1 MNYIKNGNWVRYQ
14 NGNYFVSIN
23 LDNGTKIRETI
34 NPDATEFVAD
44 FPESAD
50 VKITNR
56 CTNPLGYTNLTDK
69 EIKCG
74 KGNCNFCHEGSG
86 PCGKHSDAL
95 HSHVWDTF
103 HPYTELALGGGN
115 VLEYPD
121 LIPLLERFKSLHL
134 IPNITVHQTHFMENL
149 PLLHK
154 LVDKKL
160 IYGLGISMNDVNKE
174 GFIEAVKEFPNA
186 VLHVING
193 IVGIEQLKKLANNN
207 LKILILGY
215 KDVRRGKILR
225 SIPMMR
231 VENEKKQKELYDALP
246 EIIAKKWFDVVSF
259 DNLAIKQLNPK
270 GRFVSNEDW
279 ETIYMGD
286 DGLEGEQTSAS
297 MYIDLVENEFAR
309 NSCDVDHRM
318 PVGNM
323 SVKEMYKILCKM

>member
-50 VKITNR
+50 VKITN
-56 CTNPLGYTNLTDK
+56 
-69 EIKCG
+69 KCPY
-74 KGNCNFCHEGSG
+74 NCMFCHEGSNIN
-86 PCGKHSDAL
+86 GKHSDAL
-95 HSHVWDTF
+95 HSHVWNTF
-103 HPYTELALGGGN
+103 CPYTEVALGGGS
-115 VLEYPD
+115 VTGYPD
-121 LIPLLERFKSLHL
+121 LVPLLERLKSLHL
-134 IPNITVHQTHFMENL
+134 IPNITVRQEEFMSNL
-149 PLLHK
+149 PLIRK
-154 LVDKKL
+154 LTDEKL
-160 IYGLGISMNDVNKE
+160 IYGLGISLSNPNQED
-174 GFIEAVKEFPNA
+174 FIKTIKEFPNA
-186 VLHVING
+186 VIHVING
-193 IVGIEQLKKLANNN
+193 IVSFTELRKLANNN

-215 KDVRRGKILR
+215 KEVRKGKILLAN
-225 SIPMMR
+225 SAQNTIINNNKEALYAFLPKI
-231 VENEKKQKELYDALP
+231 VTENLFNV
-246 EIIAKKWFDVVSF
+246 ISF

-270 GRFVSNEDW
+270 GRFVSDEDW

-286 DGLEGEQTSAS
+286 DGLDGEQTSAS

>member
-50 VKITNR
+50 VKITN
-56 CTNPLGYTNLTDK
+56 
-69 EIKCG
+69 KCSY
-74 KGNCNFCHEGSG
+74 NCAFCHEGSNIN
-86 PCGKHSDAL
+86 GKHSDAL
-95 HSHVWDTF
+95 HSHVWNTF
-103 HPYTELALGGGN
+103 CPYTEVALGGGS
-115 VLEYPD
+115 VTGYPD
-121 LIPLLERFKSLHL
+121 LVPLLERLKSLHL
-134 IPNITVHQTHFMENL
+134 IPNITVRQEEFMSNL
-149 PLLHK
+149 PLIRK
-154 LVDKKL
+154 LTDEKL
-160 IYGLGISMNDVNKE
+160 IYGLGISLSNPNQED
-174 GFIEAVKEFPNA
+174 FIKTVKEFPNA
-186 VLHVING
+186 VIHVING
-193 IVGIEQLKKLANNN
+193 IVSLTELRKLANNN

-215 KDVRRGKILR
+215 KEVRKGKILLAN
-225 SIPMMR
+225 SAQNTII
-231 VENEKKQKELYDALP
+231 NNNKEALYAFLP
-246 EIIAKKWFDVVSF
+246 KIITERWFDVVSF
-259 DNLAIKQLNPK
+259 DNLSIKQLNPK
-270 GRFVSNEDW
+270 GRFVSDEDW

-286 DGLEGEQTSAS
+286 DGLDGEQTSAS

>member
-34 NPDATEFVAD
+34 NPNATEFVAD

-56 CTNPLGYTNLTDK
+56 CPY
-69 EIKCG
+69 
-74 KGNCNFCHEGSG
+74 NCAFCHEGSNIN
-86 PCGKHSDAL
+86 GKHSDAL
-95 HSHVWDTF
+95 HSHVWNTF
-103 HPYTELALGGGN
+103 CPYTEVALGGGS
-115 VLEYPD
+115 VTGYPD
-121 LIPLLERFKSLHL
+121 LVPLLERLKSLHL
-134 IPNITVHQTHFMENL
+134 IPNITVRQEEFMSNL
-149 PLLHK
+149 PLIRK
-154 LVDKKL
+154 LTDEKL
-160 IYGLGISMNDVNKE
+160 IYGLGISLSNPNQED
-174 GFIEAVKEFPNA
+174 FIKTVKEFPNA
-186 VLHVING
+186 VIHVING
-193 IVGIEQLKKLANNN
+193 IVSLTELRKLANNN

-215 KDVRRGKILR
+215 KEVRKGKILLAN
-225 SIPMMR
+225 SAQNTII
-231 VENEKKQKELYDALP
+231 NNNKEALYAFLP
-246 EIIAKKWFDVVSF
+246 KIITEHWFDVVSF

-270 GRFVSNEDW
+270 GRFVSDEDW

-286 DGLEGEQTSAS
+286 DGLDGEQTSAS

-318 PVGNM
+318 LVGNM

>member
-50 VKITNR
+50 VKITN
-56 CTNPLGYTNLTDK
+56 
-69 EIKCG
+69 KCSY
-74 KGNCNFCHEGSG
+74 NCAFCHEGSNIN
-86 PCGKHSDAL
+86 GKHSDAL
-95 HSHVWDTF
+95 HSHVWNTF
-103 HPYTELALGGGN
+103 RPYTEVALGGGS
-115 VLEYPD
+115 VTGYPD
-121 LIPLLERFKSLHL
+121 LVPLLERLKSLHL
-134 IPNITVHQTHFMENL
+134 IPNITVRQEEFMSNL
-149 PLLHK
+149 PLIRK
-154 LVDKKL
+154 LTDEKL
-160 IYGLGISMNDVNKE
+160 IYGLGISLSNPNQED
-174 GFIEAVKEFPNA
+174 FIKTVKEFPNA
-186 VLHVING
+186 VIHVTNG
-193 IVGIEQLKKLANNN
+193 IVSLTELRKLANNN

-215 KDVRRGKILR
+215 KEVRKGKILLAN
-225 SIPMMR
+225 SAQNTII
-231 VENEKKQKELYDALP
+231 NNNKEALYAFLP
-246 EIIAKKWFDVVSF
+246 KIITERWFDVVSF
-259 DNLAIKQLNPK
+259 DNLSIKQLNPK
-270 GRFVSNEDW
+270 GRFVSDEDW

-286 DGLEGEQTSAS
+286 DGLDGEQTSAS

>member
-1 MNYIKNGNWVRYQ
+1 MNYMKNGNWVRYQ

-34 NPDATEFVAD
+34 NPDATEFIAD

-50 VKITNR
+50 VKITN
-56 CTNPLGYTNLTDK
+56 
-69 EIKCG
+69 KCPY
-74 KGNCNFCHEGSG
+74 NCAFCHEGSNIN
-86 PCGKHSDAL
+86 GKHSDAL
-95 HSHVWDTF
+95 HSHVWNTF
-103 HPYTELALGGGN
+103 RPYTEVALGGGS
-115 VLEYPD
+115 VAGYPD
-121 LIPLLERFKSLHL
+121 LVPLLERLKSLHL
-134 IPNITVHQTHFMENL
+134 IPNITLRQEEFMSNL
-149 PLLHK
+149 SLIRK
-154 LVDKKL
+154 LVDEKL
-160 IYGLGISMNDVNKE
+160 IYGLGVSLSNPYNDE
-174 GFIEAVKEFPNA
+174 FITEIKKFPNA
-186 VLHVING
+186 VIHVING
-193 IVGIEQLKKLANNN
+193 LVTVNQLEYISHLG

-215 KDVRRGKILR
+215 KEVRRGKNLIADGFAER
-225 SIPMMR
+225 RIASA
-231 VENEKKQKELYDALP
+231 KKELYDALP

-270 GRFVSNEDW
+270 GRFVSDEDW

-286 DGLEGEQTSAS
+286 DGLDGEQTSAS

>member
-34 NPDATEFVAD
+34 NPNATEFVAD

-56 CTNPLGYTNLTDK
+56 CPY
-69 EIKCG
+69 
-74 KGNCNFCHEGSG
+74 NCAFCHEGSNIN
-86 PCGKHSDAL
+86 GKHSDAL
-95 HSHVWDTF
+95 HSHVCNTF
-103 HPYTELALGGGN
+103 CPYTEVALGGGS
-115 VLEYPD
+115 VTGYPD
-121 LIPLLERFKSLHL
+121 LVPLLERLKSLHL
-134 IPNITVHQTHFMENL
+134 IPNITVRQEEFMSNL
-149 PLLHK
+149 PLIRK
-154 LVDKKL
+154 LTDEKL
-160 IYGLGISMNDVNKE
+160 IYGLGISLSNPNQED
-174 GFIEAVKEFPNA
+174 FIKTVKEFPNA
-186 VLHVING
+186 VIHVING
-193 IVGIEQLKKLANNN
+193 IVSLAELQKLANNN

-215 KDVRRGKILR
+215 KEVRRGKILLANHAQNT
-225 SIPMMR
+225 IIDNNQ
-231 VENEKKQKELYDALP
+231 EALYAFLP
-246 EIIAKKWFDVVSF
+246 KIITEHWFDVVSF

-270 GRFVSNEDW
+270 GRFVSDEDW

-286 DGLEGEQTSAS
+286 DGLDGKQTSAS

>member
-34 NPDATEFVAD
+34 NPNATEFVAD

-50 VKITNR
+50 VKITN
-56 CTNPLGYTNLTDK
+56 
-69 EIKCG
+69 KCSY
-74 KGNCNFCHEGSG
+74 NCAFCHEGSNIN
-86 PCGKHSDAL
+86 GKHSDAL
-95 HSHVWDTF
+95 HSHVWNTF
-103 HPYTELALGGGN
+103 RPYTVVALGGGS
-115 VLEYPD
+115 VTGYPD
-121 LIPLLERFKSLHL
+121 LVPLLERLKSLHL
-134 IPNITVHQTHFMENL
+134 IPNITVRQEEFMSNL
-149 PLLHK
+149 PLIRK
-154 LVDKKL
+154 LTDEKL
-160 IYGLGISMNDVNKE
+160 IYGLGISLSNPNQED
-174 GFIEAVKEFPNA
+174 FIKTVKEFPNA
-186 VLHVING
+186 VIHVING
-193 IVGIEQLKKLANNN
+193 IVSLTELRKLANNN

-215 KDVRRGKILR
+215 KEVRKGKILLAN
-225 SIPMMR
+225 SAQNTII
-231 VENEKKQKELYDALP
+231 NNNKEALYAFLP
-246 EIIAKKWFDVVSF
+246 KIITERWFDVVSF

-270 GRFVSNEDW
+270 GRFVSDEDW

-286 DGLEGEQTSAS
+286 DGLDGEQTSAS

>member
-50 VKITNR
+50 VKITN
-56 CTNPLGYTNLTDK
+56 
-69 EIKCG
+69 KCSY
-74 KGNCNFCHEGSG
+74 NCAFCHEGSNIN
-86 PCGKHSDAL
+86 GKHSDAL
-95 HSHVWDTF
+95 HSHVWNTF
-103 HPYTELALGGGN
+103 RLYTEVALGGGS
-115 VLEYPD
+115 VTGYPD
-121 LIPLLERFKSLHL
+121 LVPLLERLKSLHL
-134 IPNITVHQTHFMENL
+134 IPNITVRQEEFMSNL
-149 PLLHK
+149 PLIRK
-154 LVDKKL
+154 LTDEKL
-160 IYGLGISMNDVNKE
+160 IYGLGISLSNPNQED
-174 GFIEAVKEFPNA
+174 FIKAVKEFPNA
-186 VLHVING
+186 VIHVING
-193 IVGIEQLKKLANNN
+193 IVSLTELRKLANNN

-215 KDVRRGKILR
+215 KEVRKGKILLAN
-225 SIPMMR
+225 SAQNTII
-231 VENEKKQKELYDALP
+231 NNNKEALYAFLP
-246 EIIAKKWFDVVSF
+246 KIITERWFDVVSF
-259 DNLAIKQLNPK
+259 DNLSIKQLNPK
-270 GRFVSNEDW
+270 GRFVSDEDW

-286 DGLEGEQTSAS
+286 DGLDGEQTSAS

>member
-56 CTNPLGYTNLTDK
+56 CPY
-69 EIKCG
+69 
-74 KGNCNFCHEGSG
+74 NCAFCHEGSNIN
-86 PCGKHSDAL
+86 GKHSDAL
-95 HSHVWDTF
+95 HSHVWNTF
-103 HPYTELALGGGN
+103 CPYTEVALGGGS
-115 VLEYPD
+115 VTGYPD
-121 LIPLLERFKSLHL
+121 LVPLLERLKSLHL
-134 IPNITVHQTHFMENL
+134 IPNITVRQEEFMSNL
-149 PLLHK
+149 PLIRK
-154 LVDKKL
+154 LTDEKL
-160 IYGLGISMNDVNKE
+160 IYGLGISLSNPNQED
-174 GFIEAVKEFPNA
+174 FIKTVKEFPNA
-186 VLHVING
+186 VIHVING
-193 IVGIEQLKKLANNN
+193 IVSLAELQKLANNN

-215 KDVRRGKILR
+215 KEVRRGKILLANHAQNT
-225 SIPMMR
+225 IID
-231 VENEKKQKELYDALP
+231 NNKEALYAFLP
-246 EIIAKKWFDVVSF
+246 KIITERWFDVVSF
-259 DNLAIKQLNPK
+259 DNLSIKQLNPK
-270 GRFVSNEDW
+270 GRFVSDEDW

-286 DGLEGEQTSAS
+286 DGLDGEQTSAS

>member
-1 MNYIKNGNWVRYQ
+1 MNYMKNGNWVRYQ

-50 VKITNR
+50 VKITN
-56 CTNPLGYTNLTDK
+56 
-69 EIKCG
+69 KCPY
-74 KGNCNFCHEGSG
+74 NCMFCHEGSNIN
-86 PCGKHSDAL
+86 GKHSDAL
-95 HSHVWDTF
+95 HSHVWNTF
-103 HPYTELALGGGN
+103 CPYTEVALGGGS
-115 VLEYPD
+115 VTGYPD
-121 LIPLLERFKSLHL
+121 LVPLLERLKSLHL
-134 IPNITVHQTHFMENL
+134 IPNITVRQEEFMSNL
-149 PLLHK
+149 PLIRK
-154 LVDKKL
+154 LTDEKL
-160 IYGLGISMNDVNKE
+160 IYGLGISLSNPNQED
-174 GFIEAVKEFPNA
+174 FIKTVKEFPNA
-186 VLHVING
+186 VIHVING
-193 IVGIEQLKKLANNN
+193 IVSLTELRKLANNN

-215 KDVRRGKILR
+215 KEVRKGKILLAN
-225 SIPMMR
+225 SAQNTII
-231 VENEKKQKELYDALP
+231 NNNKEALYAFLP
-246 EIIAKKWFDVVSF
+246 KIITERWFDVVSF

-270 GRFVSNEDW
+270 GRFVSDEDW

-286 DGLEGEQTSAS
+286 DGLDGEQTSAS

>member
-1 MNYIKNGNWVRYQ
+1 MNYIKNGNWVHYQ

-50 VKITNR
+50 VKITN
-56 CTNPLGYTNLTDK
+56 
-69 EIKCG
+69 KCPY
-74 KGNCNFCHEGSG
+74 NCMFCHEGSNIN
-86 PCGKHSDAL
+86 GKHSDAL
-95 HSHVWDTF
+95 HSHVWNTF
-103 HPYTELALGGGN
+103 RPYTEVALGGGS
-115 VLEYPD
+115 VTGYPD
-121 LIPLLERFKSLHL
+121 LVPLLERLKSLHL
-134 IPNITVHQTHFMENL
+134 IPNITVRQEEFMSNL
-149 PLLHK
+149 PLIRK
-154 LVDKKL
+154 LTDEKL
-160 IYGLGISMNDVNKE
+160 IYGLGISLSNPNQED
-174 GFIEAVKEFPNA
+174 FIKTVKEFPNA
-186 VLHVING
+186 VIHVING
-193 IVGIEQLKKLANNN
+193 IVSLTELRKLANNN

-215 KDVRRGKILR
+215 KEVRKGKILLAN
-225 SIPMMR
+225 SAQNTIINNNKEALYAFLPKI
-231 VENEKKQKELYDALP
+231 VTEN
-246 EIIAKKWFDVVSF
+246 WFNVISF

-270 GRFVSNEDW
+270 GRFVSDEDW

-286 DGLEGEQTSAS
+286 DGLDGEQTSAS

>member
-50 VKITNR
+50 VKITN
-56 CTNPLGYTNLTDK
+56 
-69 EIKCG
+69 KCPY
-74 KGNCNFCHEGSG
+74 NCMFCHEGSNIN
-86 PCGKHSDAL
+86 GKHSDAL
-95 HSHVWDTF
+95 HSHVWNTF
-103 HPYTELALGGGN
+103 HPYTEVALGGGS
-115 VLEYPD
+115 VTGYPD
-121 LIPLLERFKSLHL
+121 LVPLLERLKSLHL
-134 IPNITVHQTHFMENL
+134 IPNITVRQEEFMSNL
-149 PLLHK
+149 PLIRK
-154 LVDKKL
+154 LTDEKL
-160 IYGLGISMNDVNKE
+160 IYGLGISLSNPNQED
-174 GFIEAVKEFPNA
+174 FIKTVKEFPNA
-186 VLHVING
+186 VIHVING
-193 IVGIEQLKKLANNN
+193 IVSLAELQKLANNN

-215 KDVRRGKILR
+215 KEVRRGKILLANHAQNT
-225 SIPMMR
+225 IID
-231 VENEKKQKELYDALP
+231 NNKEALYAFLP
-246 EIIAKKWFDVVSF
+246 KIITEHWFDVVSF

-270 GRFVSNEDW
+270 GRFVPNEDW

-309 NSCDVDHRM
+309 NSCDVEHRM

-323 SVKEMYKILCKM
+323 SVKEMYKILCKMQS

>member
-50 VKITNR
+50 VKITN
-56 CTNPLGYTNLTDK
+56 
-69 EIKCG
+69 KCSY
-74 KGNCNFCHEGSG
+74 NCAFCHEGSNIN
-86 PCGKHSDAL
+86 GKHSDAL
-95 HSHVWDTF
+95 HSHVWNTF
-103 HPYTELALGGGN
+103 RPYTEVALGGGS
-115 VLEYPD
+115 VTGYPD
-121 LIPLLERFKSLHL
+121 LVPLLERLKSLHL
-134 IPNITVHQTHFMENL
+134 IPNITVRQEEFMSSL
-149 PLLHK
+149 PLIRK
-154 LVDKKL
+154 LTDEKL
-160 IYGLGISMNDVNKE
+160 IYGLGISFSNPNQED
-174 GFIEAVKEFPNA
+174 FIKTVKEFSNA
-186 VLHVING
+186 VIHVING
-193 IVGIEQLKKLANNN
+193 IVSLAELQKLANNN

-215 KDVRRGKILR
+215 KEVRRGKILLANHAQNT
-225 SIPMMR
+225 IID
-231 VENEKKQKELYDALP
+231 NNKEALYAFLP
-246 EIIAKKWFDVVSF
+246 KIITEHWFDVVSF

-270 GRFVSNEDW
+270 GRFVSDEDW

-286 DGLEGEQTSAS
+286 DGLDGEQTSAS

>member
-34 NPDATEFVAD
+34 NPNATEFVAD

-56 CTNPLGYTNLTDK
+56 CPY
-69 EIKCG
+69 
-74 KGNCNFCHEGSG
+74 NCAFCHEGSNIN
-86 PCGKHSDAL
+86 GKHSDAL
-95 HSHVWDTF
+95 HSHVWNTF
-103 HPYTELALGGGN
+103 CPYTEVALGGGS
-115 VLEYPD
+115 VTGYPD
-121 LIPLLERFKSLHL
+121 LVPLLERLKSLHL
-134 IPNITVHQTHFMENL
+134 IPNITVRQEEFMSNL
-149 PLLHK
+149 PLIRK
-154 LVDKKL
+154 LTDEKL
-160 IYGLGISMNDVNKE
+160 IYGLGISLSNPNQED
-174 GFIEAVKEFPNA
+174 FIKTVKEFPNA
-186 VLHVING
+186 VIHVING
-193 IVGIEQLKKLANNN
+193 IVSLTELRKLANNN

-215 KDVRRGKILR
+215 KEVRKGKILLAN
-225 SIPMMR
+225 SAQNTII
-231 VENEKKQKELYDALP
+231 NNNKEALYAFLP
-246 EIIAKKWFDVVSF
+246 KIITERWFDVVSF
-259 DNLAIKQLNPK
+259 DNLSIKQLNPK
-270 GRFVSNEDW
+270 GRFVSDEDW

-286 DGLEGEQTSAS
+286 DGLDGEQTSAS

>member
-50 VKITNR
+50 VKITN
-56 CTNPLGYTNLTDK
+56 
-69 EIKCG
+69 KCPY
-74 KGNCNFCHEGSG
+74 NCMFCHEGSNIN
-86 PCGKHSDAL
+86 GKHSDAL
-95 HSHVWDTF
+95 HSHVWNTF
-103 HPYTELALGGGN
+103 CPYTEVALGGGS
-115 VLEYPD
+115 VTGYPD
-121 LIPLLERFKSLHL
+121 LVPLLERLKSLHL
-134 IPNITVHQTHFMENL
+134 IPNITVRQEEFMSNL
-149 PLLHK
+149 PLIRK
-154 LVDKKL
+154 LTDEKL
-160 IYGLGISMNDVNKE
+160 IYGLGISLSNPNQED
-174 GFIEAVKEFPNA
+174 FIKTIKEFPNA
-186 VLHVING
+186 VIHVING
-193 IVGIEQLKKLANNN
+193 IVSLTELRKLANNN

-215 KDVRRGKILR
+215 KEVRKGKILLAN
-225 SIPMMR
+225 SAQNTII
-231 VENEKKQKELYDALP
+231 NNNKEALYAFLP
-246 EIIAKKWFDVVSF
+246 KIITERWFDVVSF

-270 GRFVSNEDW
+270 GRFVSDEDW

-286 DGLEGEQTSAS
+286 DGLDGEQTSAS
-297 MYIDLVENEFAR
+297 MYIDLVENEFVR

>member
-56 CTNPLGYTNLTDK
+56 CSY
-69 EIKCG
+69 
-74 KGNCNFCHEGSG
+74 NCAFCHEGSNIN
-86 PCGKHSDAL
+86 GKHSDAL
-95 HSHVWDTF
+95 HSHVWNTF
-103 HPYTELALGGGN
+103 CPYTEVALGGGS
-115 VLEYPD
+115 VTGYPD
-121 LIPLLERFKSLHL
+121 LVPLLERLKSLHL
-134 IPNITVHQTHFMENL
+134 IPNITVRQEEFMSNL
-149 PLLHK
+149 PLIRK
-154 LVDKKL
+154 LTDEKL
-160 IYGLGISMNDVNKE
+160 IYGLGISLSNPNQED
-174 GFIEAVKEFPNA
+174 FIKTVKEFPNA
-186 VLHVING
+186 VIHVING
-193 IVGIEQLKKLANNN
+193 IVSLTELRKLANNN

-215 KDVRRGKILR
+215 KEVRKGKILLAN
-225 SIPMMR
+225 SAQNTII
-231 VENEKKQKELYDALP
+231 NNNKEALYAFLP
-246 EIIAKKWFDVVSF
+246 KIITERWFDVVSF
-259 DNLAIKQLNPK
+259 DNLSIKQLNPK
-270 GRFVSNEDW
+270 GRFVSDEDW

-286 DGLEGEQTSAS
+286 DGLDGEQTSAS
-297 MYIDLVENEFAR
+297 MYIDLVEDEFAR

>member
-50 VKITNR
+50 VKITN
-56 CTNPLGYTNLTDK
+56 
-69 EIKCG
+69 KCSY
-74 KGNCNFCHEGSG
+74 NCAFCHEGSNIN
-86 PCGKHSDAL
+86 GKHSDAL
-95 HSHVWDTF
+95 HSHVWNTF
-103 HPYTELALGGGN
+103 RPYTEVALGGGS
-115 VLEYPD
+115 VTGYPD
-121 LIPLLERFKSLHL
+121 LVPLLERLKLLHL
-134 IPNITVHQTHFMENL
+134 IPNITVRQEEFMSNL
-149 PLLHK
+149 PLIRK
-154 LVDKKL
+154 LTDEKL
-160 IYGLGISMNDVNKE
+160 IYGLGISLSNPNQED
-174 GFIEAVKEFPNA
+174 FIKTVKEFPNA
-186 VLHVING
+186 VIHVING
-193 IVGIEQLKKLANNN
+193 IVSLTELRKLANNN

-215 KDVRRGKILR
+215 KEVRKGKILLAN
-225 SIPMMR
+225 SAQNTII
-231 VENEKKQKELYDALP
+231 NNNKEALYAFLP
-246 EIIAKKWFDVVSF
+246 KIITECWFDVVSF
-259 DNLAIKQLNPK
+259 DNLSIKQLNPK
-270 GRFVSNEDW
+270 GRFVSDEDW

-286 DGLEGEQTSAS
+286 DGLDGEQTSAS

>member
-34 NPDATEFVAD
+34 NPNATEFVAD

-56 CTNPLGYTNLTDK
+56 CPY
-69 EIKCG
+69 
-74 KGNCNFCHEGSG
+74 NCAFCHEGSNIN
-86 PCGKHSDAL
+86 GKHSDAL
-95 HSHVWDTF
+95 HSHVWNTF
-103 HPYTELALGGGN
+103 CPYTEVALGGGS
-115 VLEYPD
+115 VTGYPD
-121 LIPLLERFKSLHL
+121 LVPLLERLKSLHL
-134 IPNITVHQTHFMENL
+134 IPNITVRQEEFMSNL
-149 PLLHK
+149 PLIRK
-154 LVDKKL
+154 LTDEKL
-160 IYGLGISMNDVNKE
+160 IYGLGISLSNPNQED
-174 GFIEAVKEFPNA
+174 FIKTIKEFPNA
-186 VLHVING
+186 VIHVING
-193 IVGIEQLKKLANNN
+193 IVSLTELRKLANNN

-215 KDVRRGKILR
+215 KEVRKGKILLAN
-225 SIPMMR
+225 SAQNTIINNNKEALYAFLPKIIT
-231 VENEKKQKELYDALP
+231 EN
-246 EIIAKKWFDVVSF
+246 WFNVISF

-270 GRFVSNEDW
+270 GRFVSDEDW

-286 DGLEGEQTSAS
+286 DGLDGEQTSAS

-323 SVKEMYKILCKM
+323 SVKGMYKILCKM

>member
-34 NPDATEFVAD
+34 NPNATEFVAD

-56 CTNPLGYTNLTDK
+56 CPY
-69 EIKCG
+69 
-74 KGNCNFCHEGSG
+74 NCAFCHEGSNIN
-86 PCGKHSDAL
+86 GKHSDAL
-95 HSHVWDTF
+95 HSHVWNTF
-103 HPYTELALGGGN
+103 CPYTEVALGGGS
-115 VLEYPD
+115 VTGYPD
-121 LIPLLERFKSLHL
+121 LVPLLERLKSLHL
-134 IPNITVHQTHFMENL
+134 IPNITVRQEEFMSNL
-149 PLLHK
+149 PLIRK
-154 LVDKKL
+154 LTDEKL
-160 IYGLGISMNDVNKE
+160 IYGLGISLSNPNQED
-174 GFIEAVKEFPNA
+174 FIKTVKEFPNA
-186 VLHVING
+186 VIHVING
-193 IVGIEQLKKLANNN
+193 IVSLTELRKLANNN

-215 KDVRRGKILR
+215 KEVRKGKILLAN
-225 SIPMMR
+225 SAQNTII
-231 VENEKKQKELYDALP
+231 NNNKEALYAFLP
-246 EIIAKKWFDVVSF
+246 KIITERWFDVVSF
-259 DNLAIKQLNPK
+259 DNLAIKQLNSK
-270 GRFVSNEDW
+270 GRFVSDEDW

-286 DGLEGEQTSAS
+286 DGLDGEQTSAS

>member
-50 VKITNR
+50 VKITN
-56 CTNPLGYTNLTDK
+56 
-69 EIKCG
+69 KCPY
-74 KGNCNFCHEGSG
+74 NCMFCHEGSNIN
-86 PCGKHSDAL
+86 GKHSDAL
-95 HSHVWDTF
+95 HSHVWNTF
-103 HPYTELALGGGN
+103 CPYTEVALGGGS
-115 VLEYPD
+115 VTGYPD
-121 LIPLLERFKSLHL
+121 LVPLLERLKSLHL
-134 IPNITVHQTHFMENL
+134 IPNITVRQEEFMSNL
-149 PLLHK
+149 PLIRK
-154 LVDKKL
+154 LTDEKL
-160 IYGLGISMNDVNKE
+160 IYGLGISLSNPNQED
-174 GFIEAVKEFPNA
+174 FIKTVKEFPNA
-186 VLHVING
+186 VIHVING
-193 IVGIEQLKKLANNN
+193 IVSLTELRKLANNN

-215 KDVRRGKILR
+215 KEVRKGKILLAN
-225 SIPMMR
+225 SAQNTII
-231 VENEKKQKELYDALP
+231 NNNKEALYAFLP
-246 EIIAKKWFDVVSF
+246 KIITERWFDVVSF

-270 GRFVSNEDW
+270 GRFVSDEDW

-286 DGLEGEQTSAS
+286 DGLDGEQTSAS

-323 SVKEMYKILCKM
+323 SVKEMYKILCKMQS

>member
-56 CTNPLGYTNLTDK
+56 CPY
-69 EIKCG
+69 
-74 KGNCNFCHEGSG
+74 NCAFCHEGSNIN
-86 PCGKHSDAL
+86 GKHSDAL
-95 HSHVWDTF
+95 HSHVWNTF
-103 HPYTELALGGGN
+103 CPYTEVALGGGS
-115 VLEYPD
+115 VTGYPD
-121 LIPLLERFKSLHL
+121 LVPLLERLKSLHL
-134 IPNITVHQTHFMENL
+134 IPNITVRQEEFMSNL
-149 PLLHK
+149 PLIRK
-154 LVDKKL
+154 LTDEKL
-160 IYGLGISMNDVNKE
+160 IYGLGISLSNPNQED
-174 GFIEAVKEFPNA
+174 FIKTVKEFPNA
-186 VLHVING
+186 VIHVING
-193 IVGIEQLKKLANNN
+193 IVSLTELRKLANNN

-215 KDVRRGKILR
+215 KEVRKGKILLAN
-225 SIPMMR
+225 SAQNTII
-231 VENEKKQKELYDALP
+231 NNNKEALYAFLP
-246 EIIAKKWFDVVSF
+246 KIITERWFDVVSF

-270 GRFVSNEDW
+270 GRFVSDEDW

-286 DGLEGEQTSAS
+286 DGLDGEQTSAS

>member
-34 NPDATEFVAD
+34 NPNATEFVAD

-56 CTNPLGYTNLTDK
+56 CPY
-69 EIKCG
+69 
-74 KGNCNFCHEGSG
+74 NCAFCHEGSNIN
-86 PCGKHSDAL
+86 GKHSDAL
-95 HSHVWDTF
+95 HSHVWNTF
-103 HPYTELALGGGN
+103 CPYTEVALGGGS
-115 VLEYPD
+115 VTGYPD
-121 LIPLLERFKSLHL
+121 LVPLLERLKSLHL
-134 IPNITVHQTHFMENL
+134 IPNITVRQEEFMSNL
-149 PLLHK
+149 PLIRK
-154 LVDKKL
+154 LTDEKL
-160 IYGLGISMNDVNKE
+160 IYGLGISLSNPNQED
-174 GFIEAVKEFPNA
+174 FIKAVKEFPNA
-186 VLHVING
+186 VIHVING
-193 IVGIEQLKKLANNN
+193 IVSLTELRKLANNN

-215 KDVRRGKILR
+215 KEVRKGKILLAN
-225 SIPMMR
+225 SAQNTII
-231 VENEKKQKELYDALP
+231 NNNKEALYAFLP
-246 EIIAKKWFDVVSF
+246 KIITERWFDVVSF
-259 DNLAIKQLNPK
+259 DNLSIKQLNPK
-270 GRFVSNEDW
+270 GRFVSDEDW

-286 DGLEGEQTSAS
+286 DGLDGEQTSAS

>member
-50 VKITNR
+50 VKITN
-56 CTNPLGYTNLTDK
+56 
-69 EIKCG
+69 KCSY
-74 KGNCNFCHEGSG
+74 NCAFCHEGSNIN
-86 PCGKHSDAL
+86 GKHSDAL
-95 HSHVWDTF
+95 HSHVWNTF
-103 HPYTELALGGGN
+103 RPYTEVALGGGS
-115 VLEYPD
+115 VTGYPD
-121 LIPLLERFKSLHL
+121 LVPLLERLKSLHL
-134 IPNITVHQTHFMENL
+134 IPNITVRQEEFMSNL
-149 PLLHK
+149 PLIRK
-154 LVDKKL
+154 LTDEKL
-160 IYGLGISMNDVNKE
+160 IYGLGISLSNPNQED
-174 GFIEAVKEFPNA
+174 FIKTVKEFPNA
-186 VLHVING
+186 VIHVING
-193 IVGIEQLKKLANNN
+193 IVSLTELRKLANNN
-207 LKILILGY
+207 FKILILGY
-215 KDVRRGKILR
+215 KEVRKGKILLAN
-225 SIPMMR
+225 SAQNTII
-231 VENEKKQKELYDALP
+231 NNNKEALYAFLP
-246 EIIAKKWFDVVSF
+246 KIITERWFDVVSF

-270 GRFVSNEDW
+270 GRFVSDEDW

-286 DGLEGEQTSAS
+286 DGLDGEQTSAS

>member
-50 VKITNR
+50 VKITN
-56 CTNPLGYTNLTDK
+56 
-69 EIKCG
+69 KCSY
-74 KGNCNFCHEGSG
+74 NCAFCHEGSNIN
-86 PCGKHSDAL
+86 GKHSDAL
-95 HSHVWDTF
+95 HSHVWNTF
-103 HPYTELALGGGN
+103 CPYTEVALGGGS
-115 VLEYPD
+115 VTGYPD
-121 LIPLLERFKSLHL
+121 LVPLLERLKSLHL
-134 IPNITVHQTHFMENL
+134 IPNITVRQEEFMSNL
-149 PLLHK
+149 PLIRK
-154 LVDKKL
+154 LTDEKL
-160 IYGLGISMNDVNKE
+160 IYGLGISLSNPNQED
-174 GFIEAVKEFPNA
+174 FIKTIKEFPNA
-186 VLHVING
+186 VIHVING
-193 IVGIEQLKKLANNN
+193 IVSLTELRKLSNNN

-215 KDVRRGKILR
+215 KEVRKGKILLAN
-225 SIPMMR
+225 SAQNTIINNNKEALYAFLPKIIT
-231 VENEKKQKELYDALP
+231 EN
-246 EIIAKKWFDVVSF
+246 WFNVISF

-270 GRFVSNEDW
+270 GRFVSDEDW

-286 DGLEGEQTSAS
+286 DGLDGEQTSAS

>member
-56 CTNPLGYTNLTDK
+56 CPY
-69 EIKCG
+69 
-74 KGNCNFCHEGSG
+74 NCAFCHEGSNIN
-86 PCGKHSDAL
+86 GKHSDAL
-95 HSHVWDTF
+95 HSHVWNTF
-103 HPYTELALGGGN
+103 CPYTEVALGGGS
-115 VLEYPD
+115 VTGYPD
-121 LIPLLERFKSLHL
+121 LVPLLERLKSLHL
-134 IPNITVHQTHFMENL
+134 IPNITVRQEEFMSNL
-149 PLLHK
+149 PLIRK
-154 LVDKKL
+154 LTDEKL
-160 IYGLGISMNDVNKE
+160 IYGLGISLSNPNQED
-174 GFIEAVKEFPNA
+174 FIKTIKEFPNA
-186 VLHVING
+186 VIHVING
-193 IVGIEQLKKLANNN
+193 IVSLTELRKLANNN

-215 KDVRRGKILR
+215 KEVRKGKILLAN
-225 SIPMMR
+225 SAQNTII
-231 VENEKKQKELYDALP
+231 NNNKEALYAFLP
-246 EIIAKKWFDVVSF
+246 KIITERWFDVVSF

-270 GRFVSNEDW
+270 GRFVSDEDW

-286 DGLEGEQTSAS
+286 DGLDGEQTSAS

-323 SVKEMYKILCKM
+323 SVKGMYKILCKM

>member
-50 VKITNR
+50 VKITN
-56 CTNPLGYTNLTDK
+56 
-69 EIKCG
+69 KCSY
-74 KGNCNFCHEGSG
+74 NCAFCHEGSNIN
-86 PCGKHSDAL
+86 GKHSDAL
-95 HSHVWDTF
+95 HSHVWNTF
-103 HPYTELALGGGN
+103 RPYTEVALGGGS
-115 VLEYPD
+115 VTGYPD
-121 LIPLLERFKSLHL
+121 LVPLLERLKSLHL
-134 IPNITVHQTHFMENL
+134 IPNITVRQEEFMSNL
-149 PLLHK
+149 PLIRK
-154 LVDKKL
+154 LTDEKL
-160 IYGLGISMNDVNKE
+160 IYGLGISLSNPNQED
-174 GFIEAVKEFPNA
+174 FIKTVKEFPNA
-186 VLHVING
+186 VIHVING
-193 IVGIEQLKKLANNN
+193 IVSLTELRKLANNN

-215 KDVRRGKILR
+215 KEVRKGKILLAN
-225 SIPMMR
+225 SAQNTII
-231 VENEKKQKELYDALP
+231 NNNKEALYAFLP
-246 EIIAKKWFDVVSF
+246 KIITERWFDVVSF

-270 GRFVSNEDW
+270 GRFVSDEDW

-286 DGLEGEQTSAS
+286 DGLDGEQTSAS